1 MQHTN
6 IVCFTPK
13 SVNQT
18 VSASAKRTIMLLSN
32 YIYDRKNM
40 MHTRGKH
47 IINPVRT
54 GSAKYPSLQDSAIP
68 PELVI
73 PR

>member
-1 MQHTN
+1 MQRTN
-6 IVCFTPK
+6 IVWFTPK

-18 VSASAKRTIMLLSN
+18 VSASAKRTMMLLSN
-32 YIYDRKNM
+32 NIYNWKNM

-47 IINPVRT
+47 IINPVRK
-54 GSAKYPSLQDSAIP
+54 GSAKYQSLQDSAIP